1 MRFELKRSYLFLFLG
16 LLLLGFVVAQTVMTN
31 GDVRA
36 IKGAEGVPFP
46 VYLNN
51 NESVAGFQVEIDY
64 PSYLSFESLVET
76 SRMSNA
82 TIVINNETSGLL
94 KIAVLD
100 GAGIESGNGEVFNLI
115 FNVDES
121 AVTGNYDVD
130 SSEIVVANIETTVL
144 STEIDNGTF
153 TIVEPY
159 NFTFLPPVS
168 LFENFSLQDGA
179 TLPLKFKIENVTS
192 FVLDD
197 SVQVRIFNLSLG
209 IDKTYNSSGE
219 GNDFIRI
226 NETEEQYIVN
236 IHTGQLEMPLGIYD
250 IVVSF
255 DNFQED
261 TIGFELIQNG
271 KGKGKQK

>member
-1 MRFELKRSYLFLFLG
+1 MRFELKRSYLFLG
-16 LLLLGFVVAQTVMTN
+16 LLLLGFVVAQNVMTN
-31 GDVRA
+31 GDVTA

-46 VYLNN
+46 IFLNN

-94 KIAVLD
+94 KIVVLD
-100 GAGIESGNGEVFNLI
+100 GTGIESGNGEVFNLI
-115 FNVDES
+115 FDVDGS
-121 AVTGNYDVD
+121 AVTSSYDVD

-144 STEIDNGTF
+144 STEINNGTF

-159 NFTFLPPVS
+159 NFTFLPPIS
-168 LFENFSLQDGA
+168 LFENFTLQNGA

-192 FVLDD
+192 FVPDD
-197 SVQVRIFNLSLG
+197 SVKVRIFNLSLG
-209 IDKTYNSSGE
+209 IDKTYNASGE
-219 GNDFIRI
+219 GEDFIRI
-226 NETEEQYIVN
+226 NGTEEQYIVN
-236 IHTGQLEMPLGIYD
+236 IHTNQLEMPLGIYD

-255 DNFQED
+255 GNFQED